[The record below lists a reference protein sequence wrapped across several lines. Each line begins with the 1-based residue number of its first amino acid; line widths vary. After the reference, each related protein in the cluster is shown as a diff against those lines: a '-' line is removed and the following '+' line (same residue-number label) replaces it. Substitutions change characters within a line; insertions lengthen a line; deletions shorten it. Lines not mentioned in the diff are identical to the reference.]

1 MSIASYWINEED
13 ALPAFLQPCRPEAD
27 EVGSEVIRMSPAKA
41 HLTLGVKDVLL
52 NGGVDVFHASE
63 RHNVQMMVQGDDA
76 GSISLVGDLD
86 RSSIGPGDWAL
97 EGQYLIDGVRY
108 NSYQHSG
115 FDIELLVQTHLTVR
129 VFE

>member
-1 MSIASYWINEED
+1 MLIANDWIHAED
-13 ALPAFLQPCRPEAD
+13 TLPMFPGRHGSED
-27 EVGSEVIRMSPAKA
+27 NDVGSEVIRMSLSNA

-63 RHNVQMMVQGDDA
+63 RQNVQMMVQGDEA
-76 GSISLVGDLD
+76 GSISLVRDLD
-86 RSSIGPGDWAL
+86 RSGSGPGDWAL

-115 FDIELLVQTHLTVR
+115 FDIELLVQSHLTVR